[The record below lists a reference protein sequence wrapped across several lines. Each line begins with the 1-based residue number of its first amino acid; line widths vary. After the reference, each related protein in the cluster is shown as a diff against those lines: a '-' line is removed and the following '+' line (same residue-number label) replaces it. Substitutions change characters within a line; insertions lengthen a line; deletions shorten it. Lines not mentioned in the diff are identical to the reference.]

1 MPGHVFLHHSMN
13 SLNTLPYFFL
23 NITRPSK
30 FTPPQLS
37 FSTRRR
43 SGRPRRTHHFSDNNS
58 TTTHNPS
65 FDHDNINLLLDFNQI
80 SILSSSKSK
89 LHQFLS
95 ATEEAY
101 TDLRNVI
108 RVDDHGRLF
117 VSCRKS
123 TLQFVGGFFFAGFLL
138 VFVFRAFVKLGL
150 GFRSRFGVGKQSV
163 VVRRDRSLGGREV
176 VVGTRDDVYRNTTSS
191 KALKNPLS
199 PGTSSGFPTKVFN
212 SIRLPRTA
220 NKLPKWWS
228 FLEAAEDRTL
238 VVDKEDYQR
247 EANRLI
253 RAIIDQRTSGQ
264 DIMADDIIQS
274 ALNLQADGLHRKCHR
289 IINSVVSHVS
299 CRPSA
304 WMFADPSICTG
315 HFFADMGEQLRRI
328 CRTSGVRVSIETI
341 NTRDSIYRTAV
352 DFVLSVCSR
361 APNHSTSVLIDGE
374 DACHFVAGLADNI
387 GLENIRAARMV
398 SAAVAARTRSRFL
411 QAWALEMQGNHPG
424 ALLELSKIC
433 LVFRIFPPEES
444 SVCAFVSIGVA
455 VAPEMEMVARGLE
468 KLLKVEQREFLMNM
482 LAGVCSEES
491 HRSAA
496 EALGLVFSAEGNGDQ
511 HETSIH
517 EN

>member
-1 MPGHVFLHHSMN
+1 MGRATEIRIQPNGKSPHKQVTNNRLFLLLSPFPSVLKPLAILVSQSMPGHVFLHHSMN

-30 FTPPQLS
+30 FSPPQLS

-43 SGRPRRTHHFSDNNS
+43 SRRPRRAHHFSDNNNS
-58 TTTHNPS
+58 TTTLNPS

-138 VFVFRAFVKLGL
+138 VFVFKVFVKLGL

-176 VVGTRDDVYRNTTSS
+176 VVGTRDDVYRNTASS

-199 PGTSSGFPTKVFN
+199 PGTSSEFPTRVFN
-212 SIRLPRTA
+212 SFRLPRTA

-228 FLEAAEDRTL
+228 FPEAAEDRTL

-247 EANRLI
+247 EANILI

-264 DIMADDIIQS
+264 DIMADDII
-274 ALNLQADGLHRKCHR
+274 
-289 IINSVVSHVS
+289 
-299 CRPSA
+299 
-304 WMFADPSICTG
+304 
-315 HFFADMGEQLRRI
+315 QLRRI

-341 NTRDSIYRTAV
+341 NTRDSLYRTAV

-444 SVCAFVSIGVA
+444 S
-455 VAPEMEMVARGLE
+455 PEMEMVARGLE
-468 KLLKVEQREFLMNM
+468 KLLKVEQRKFLMNM
-482 LAGVCSEES
+482 LVGVCSEES
-491 HRSAA
+491 HGRAA
-496 EALGLVFSAEGNGDQ
+496 EALGLVFSPEGNGDQ